1 MLTMMLHTL
10 SGAPDTSASR
20 DCLAHLGSDDAL
32 MLLGD
37 GVYNAL
43 DSTRAYSD
51 LKNSGARLY
60 ALQQD
65 VDAAGIAGR
74 LGEIKLCD
82 IDEFVSLSERY
93 NKQMAWY

>member
-1 MLTMMLHTL
+1 LD
-10 SGAPDTSASR
+10 AD
-20 DCLAHLGSDDAL
+20 DDASHPQRCT
-32 MLLGD
+32 GHQRQ
-37 GVYNAL
+37 VYNAL

-82 IDEFVSLSERY
+82 IDEFVSLSERC